1 MALAAPGGVSLQL
14 AGTRSS
20 GMDVRTQ
27 NVTAVAAV
35 ANIVK
40 TSLGPVGLDKVRGG
54 RAACLKRRRPVP
66 NLLMMGASPRPCRGA
81 DRRRSTGYARRCWW
95 TTSVT

>member
-1 MALAAPGGVSLQL
+1 MMMAGSAQGPQLQL
-14 AGTRSS
+14 AGTRVT

-40 TSLGPVGLDKVRGG
+40 TSLGPVGLDKVCFG
-54 RAACLKRRRPVP
+54 V
-66 NLLMMGASPRPCRGA
+66 
-81 DRRRSTGYARRCWW
+81 
-95 TTSVT
+95 